1 MKRIAHGSG
10 SRAGVGFWL
19 LVLALVG
26 LSSGLQAEVVFL
38 DPEGEPLPF
47 ESFEDV
53 ESFLKTA
60 DIVWKEKLA
69 EGTNKRKRK
78 IMLEKDGVQAHAIL
92 RTGYEVKDSPGGG
105 FVDSCHSE
113 VAAYQLSRLLGLES
127 VPPAVRRKGG
137 SIQIWVENATT
148 DASRREKGAEPE
160 DPVAFE
166 QQVQVMGVFDN
177 LIANTDRN
185 PGNILID
192 GEGKVWFIDHTR
204 SFAGQE
210 VLKYPERITGCD
222 RQVWD
227 RLRGLSD
234 SELREA
240 MRPYLRQYQNA
251 LLVRRQL
258 VVQAIQGLID
268 SQGENEVLFDSASR

>member
-234 SELREA
+234 SQLREA

>member
-1 MKRIAHGSG
+1 MKRIDHRSG
-10 SRAGVGFWL
+10 SRAGVGSWL
-19 LVLALVG
+19 VILALVG
-26 LSSGLQAEVVFL
+26 LSSSLQAEVVFY
-38 DPEGEPLPF
+38 DPDGEPLPF
-47 ESFEDV
+47 ETFEEV
-53 ESFLKTA
+53 EDFLETA
-60 DIVWKEKLA
+60 DIVWKEKLDS
-69 EGTNKRKRK
+69 GTNKRKRK
-78 IMLEKDGVQAHAIL
+78 IMLEKDGVKAHAIL

-148 DASRREKGAEPE
+148 DASRREKGTEPE

-204 SFAGQE
+204 SFAGQTE
-210 VLKYPERITGCD
+210 LKFPDKITGCD
-222 RQVWD
+222 RKMWK
-227 RLRGLSD
+227 RLQTLSD
-234 SELREA
+234 AELEEA
-240 MRPYLRQYQNA
+240 MRPYLRLYQNE

-258 VVQAIQGLID
+258 VVQAIQSQID
-268 SQGENEVLFDSASR
+268 SLGEEAVLFDSAPR

>member
-1 MKRIAHGSG
+1 MKRIDHRSG
-10 SRAGVGFWL
+10 SRAGVGSWL
-19 LVLALVG
+19 VILALVG
-26 LSSGLQAEVVFL
+26 LSSSLQAEVVFY
-38 DPEGEPLPF
+38 DPDGEPLPF
-47 ESFEDV
+47 KTFEEV
-53 ESFLKTA
+53 ENFLETA

-69 EGTNKRKRK
+69 TGTNKKKRK

-113 VAAYQLSRLLGLES
+113 VAAYQLSRLLSLEN

-148 DASRREKGAEPE
+148 DASRRETGAEPE
-160 DPVAFE
+160 DPTAFE

-204 SFAGQE
+204 SFAGQR
-210 VLKYPERITGCD
+210 VLKYPDKIIGCD
-222 RQVWD
+222 REVWG
-227 RLRGLSD
+227 RLKSLSD
-234 SELREA
+234 AELKEA
-240 MRPYLRQYQNA
+240 MRPYLRQYQNE
-251 LLVRRQL
+251 LLVRREL
-258 VVQAIQGLID
+258 VVQAIQSQID
-268 SQGENEVLFDSASR
+268 SLGEDAVLFDSAPR

>member
-1 MKRIAHGSG
+1 MQRTDRESG
-10 SRAGVGFWL
+10 LRAGVRLWF
-19 LVLALVG
+19 LVLLLAG
-26 LSSGLQAEVVFL
+26 PSSGLQAAAVFY
-38 DPEGEPLPF
+38 DPDGQALPF
-47 ESFEDV
+47 STFEEV
-53 ESFLKTA
+53 EDFLKTA
-60 DIVWKEKLA
+60 DIVWKEKLDA
-69 EGTNKRKRK
+69 GTNKRKRK
-78 IMLEKDGVQAHAIL
+78 ILLEKDGVQAHAIL

-113 VAAYQLSRLLGLES
+113 VAAYQLSRLLGLDS

-160 DPVAFE
+160 DPIAFE

-192 GEGKVWFIDHTR
+192 GDGKIWFIDHTR
-204 SFAGQE
+204 SFAGQT
-210 VLKYPERITGCD
+210 VLKYPEKITGSD
-222 RQVWD
+222 RQVWN
-227 RLRGLSD
+227 RLQSLSD
-234 SELREA
+234 SQIQEA
-240 MRPYLRQYQNA
+240 MRPYLRLYQNE

-258 VVQAIQGLID
+258 VVEALRAQIA
-268 SQGENEVLFDSASR
+268 SRGEDAVLFELK

>member
-234 SELREA
+234 SQLREA

-258 VVQAIQGLID
+258 VVQAIQGLVD

>member
-1 MKRIAHGSG
+1 MKRIDHRSG
-10 SRAGVGFWL
+10 SRAGVGSWL
-19 LVLALVG
+19 VILALVG
-26 LSSGLQAEVVFL
+26 LSSSLQAEVVFY
-38 DPEGEPLPF
+38 DPDGEPLPF
-47 ESFEDV
+47 KTFEEV
-53 ESFLKTA
+53 ENFLETA

-69 EGTNKRKRK
+69 TGTNKKKRK

-113 VAAYQLSRLLGLES
+113 VAAYQLSRLLSLEN

-148 DASRREKGAEPE
+148 DASRRETGAEPE
-160 DPVAFE
+160 DPTAFE

-204 SFAGQE
+204 SFAGQTE
-210 VLKYPERITGCD
+210 LKYPERITGLD
-222 RQVWD
+222 RGVWE
-227 RLRGLSD
+227 RLQALSD
-234 SELREA
+234 PALKEA
-240 MRPYLRQYQNA
+240 MRPYLRQYQNE
-251 LLVRRQL
+251 LLVRREL
-258 VVQAIQGLID
+258 VVQAIQSQID
-268 SQGENEVLFDSASR
+268 SLGEDAVLFDSAPR

>member
-1 MKRIAHGSG
+1 MKRIGRRFG
-10 SRAGVGFWL
+10 SRGGGFRL

-26 LSSGLQAEVVFL
+26 LSSSLQAEVVFY

-47 ESFEDV
+47 RTFEEV
-53 ESFLKTA
+53 ENFLETA

-69 EGTNKRKRK
+69 TGTNKKKRK
-78 IMLEKDGVQAHAIL
+78 IMLEKDGVQAQAIL

-113 VAAYQLSRLLGLES
+113 VAAYQLSLLLGLES

-148 DASRREKGAEPE
+148 DASRRERGAEPA
-160 DPVAFE
+160 DPTAFE

-204 SFAGQE
+204 SFAGQR
-210 VLKYPERITGCD
+210 VLKYPDRITGCD
-222 RQVWD
+222 REVWQ
-227 RLRGLSD
+227 RLQTLSD
-234 SELREA
+234 TELKEA
-240 MRPYLRQYQNA
+240 MRPYLRQYLNE
-251 LLVRRQL
+251 LLVRRRL
-258 VVQAIQGLID
+258 VVQAIQSLAD
-268 SQGENEVLFDSASR
+268 SQGENAVLFDSASR

>member
-1 MKRIAHGSG
+1 MRRIDHRSG
-10 SRAGVGFWL
+10 SRAGLGFWF

-26 LSSGLQAEVVFL
+26 LTSGLRAAVVFY
-38 DPEGEPLPF
+38 DPDGEPLPF
-47 ESFEDV
+47 ETFEEV
-53 ESFLKTA
+53 EDFLETA
-60 DIVWKEKLA
+60 DIVWKEKLDS
-69 EGTNKRKRK
+69 GTNKRKRK
-78 IMLEKDGVQAHAIL
+78 IMLEKDGVKAHAIL

-148 DASRREKGAEPE
+148 DASRREKGTEPE

-204 SFAGQE
+204 SFAGQTE
-210 VLKYPERITGCD
+210 LKFPDKITGCD
-222 RQVWD
+222 RKMWK
-227 RLRGLSD
+227 RLQTLSD
-234 SELREA
+234 AELEEA
-240 MRPYLRQYQNA
+240 MRPYLRLYQNE

-258 VVQAIQGLID
+258 VVQAIQSQID
-268 SQGENEVLFDSASR
+268 SLGEEAVLFDSAPR